1 MVRLRVTL
9 LKAVRIS
16 VPWPSVFVASWLAA
30 LSIFSPNN
38 RQPTA
43 WFVIVGEL
51 AALIHVYAALYCCA
65 LAAGLMVL
73 AMTDPSRSTLLRSGL
88 SLGAF
93 SAGIFGIWFL
103 SVLQSIPRIGF
114 HQFNWHT
121 VFDAANLVLRL
132 TGGPICG
139 AIILALILVYGL
151 RRVDT
156 RPLVIL
162 FAITYSIFIALPIL
176 ASFKQPIIGGRY
188 WLIGSP
194 GIIVL
199 VSFLLRSW
207 YLELKAENW
216 PTGWQGVVLLGVV
229 SVIWGST
236 AAYQNIRTKMIWKGA
251 DVVMPMINGCPG
263 QSIHVGTGFNVVN
276 GKLSFMIDAIPF
288 YSFLTGQRPDIFVP
302 IVGVEG
308 RILALRDAHCPVV
321 GWAEHLSPNV
331 LKTKTDEEL
340 LSLLRIAS
348 SPADVEVRRHRSG
361 FVVLRH

>member
-1 MVRLRVTL
+1 M
-9 LKAVRIS
+9 
-16 VPWPSVFVASWLAA
+16 
-30 LSIFSPNN
+30 
-38 RQPTA
+38 
-43 WFVIVGEL
+43 
-51 AALIHVYAALYCCA
+51 
-65 LAAGLMVL
+65 
-73 AMTDPSRSTLLRSGL
+73 
-88 SLGAF
+88 
-93 SAGIFGIWFL
+93 
-103 SVLQSIPRIGF
+103 
-114 HQFNWHT
+114 
-121 VFDAANLVLRL
+121 
-132 TGGPICG
+132 
-139 AIILALILVYGL
+139 VYGL

-162 FAITYSIFIALPIL
+162 FAIAYSLFIALPIL

-207 YLELKAENW
+207 YLELTAENW

-276 GKLSFMIDAIPF
+276 GKLSFMLDAIPF
-288 YSFLTGQRPDIFVP
+288 YSFLTGQRPDNVP

-308 RILALRDAHCPVV
+308 RSLALRDAHCPVV

-361 FVVLRH
+361 FVVLRHRIPIGTQPHTGSRWSRYAGLGARRLERPALL